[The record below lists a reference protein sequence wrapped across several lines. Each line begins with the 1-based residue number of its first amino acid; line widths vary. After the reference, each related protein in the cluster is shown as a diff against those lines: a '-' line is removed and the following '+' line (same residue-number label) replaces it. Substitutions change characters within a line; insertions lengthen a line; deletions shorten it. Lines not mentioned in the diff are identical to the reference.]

1 MIVESQGRGRKETL
15 QVARSLGESNMWSE
29 TVLVTW
35 RYLSG
40 IPEKVWEKP
49 GRESD
54 YVLSKEAGMYK
65 GAEADDV
72 GTSRRQKAGT
82 E

>member
-49 GRESD
+49 GREPD

-65 GAEADDV
+65 GPEAGDV